1 VIALSLGS
9 CEQHTKMARY
19 RDAQA
24 GWTISYPAS
33 MHLAQIDASHYPPGA
48 VAKFPRHERRF
59 WPEG

>member
-1 VIALSLGS
+1 MVKTLAVAVIGLGLGS

-33 MHLAQIDASHYPPGA
+33 MHLAQIDAYEAPL
-48 VAKFPRHERRF
+48 
-59 WPEG
+59 